1 MTEGF
6 SVVAERRCNLDP
18 QGTEG
23 TSRFSAVSG
32 AATSTSNL
40 AWLLSPVER
49 RVIEEQISLQS
60 EVVSI
65 GRVFF

>member
-23 TSRFSAVSG
+23 ISRFSAVSG
-32 AATSTSNL
+32 AATLMSNL
-40 AWLLSPVER
+40 AWPMSPVER
-49 RVIEEQISLQS
+49 RVIEEQISL
-60 EVVSI
+60 
-65 GRVFF
+65 